1 MLVKELIEKL
11 DTELD
16 YIEITSDGESESFSP
31 SALSENYGEIKE
43 YLDKEVKRISFKT
56 HDEYDE
62 SILDSRTMN
71 SDAQIFDGLLDL
83 KVKNT
88 NINTYKEYCS
98 WDDSAGFR
106 YKTVLNIEVEYK
118 SK

>member
-31 SALSENYGEIKE
+31 SDLSEKYGEIKE

-62 SILDSRTMN
+62 SMDGEMYLLYTDRIL
-71 SDAQIFDGLLDL
+71 
-83 KVKNT
+83 
-88 NINTYKEYCS
+88 E
-98 WDDSAGFR
+98 
-106 YKTVLNIEVEYK
+106 IEVE
-118 SK
+118 

>member
-56 HDEYDE
+56 YDEYDE
-62 SILDSRTMN
+62 SMDGEMYLLYTDRIL
-71 SDAQIFDGLLDL
+71 
-83 KVKNT
+83 
-88 NINTYKEYCS
+88 E
-98 WDDSAGFR
+98 
-106 YKTVLNIEVEYK
+106 IEVE
-118 SK
+118 